1 MTRVLVVHHDVD
13 VADIEA
19 DLLRR
24 AGYEVTEC
32 AGPIDGGSCPVLNGT
47 PCWQVEEAD
56 VLLYDMWASGDG
68 SSDLIE
74 DVRDLHPDKPIVL
87 TSPGLVLNWVRT
99 EGPHG
104 VTPLVGPTTGTS
116 LIAAVESALA
126 SGPEVQPADAARPR
140 RERPRPTTP
149 HLPRW

>member
-1 MTRVLVVHHDVD
+1 VQ
-13 VADIEA
+13 VA
-19 DLLRR
+19 
-24 AGYEVTEC
+24 
-32 AGPIDGGSCPVLNGT
+32 N
-47 PCWQVEEAD
+47 
-56 VLLYDMWASGDG
+56 
-68 SSDLIE
+68 
-74 DVRDLHPDKPIVL
+74 VL